1 MPKYPFIETSGHPEL
16 ENKLS
21 EGMAIHRQELKN
33 TEFPGEQEK
42 SEQEIALINQVLAW
56 VRAERAE
63 SGIDEELDFDQRS
76 FHFFDQ
82 DTFNTLS
89 DRPGEVTAHAVITRG
104 EIQVNREI
112 FNQSSV
118 MHRAGILVHEAV
130 HLAGYN
136 KFHVSASPDN
146 EHLDLRVYRSGVS
159 VKRDVDSEM
168 HFEGLNE
175 AITTFITL
183 KIIQNERRELIQ
195 KFGANPEEFE
205 EAYGVYDAYTS
216 VLGEIAHQM
225 EGENLITVLNKLE
238 ELYFTGNM
246 MFLRKIE
253 KKFGGGSL
261 RIIAAM
267 GQKGELEFVQSGKHE
282 KIMDFFQ
289 TDDQSKRDE
298 LARGILS
305 DDDFEKYQ
313 RRRGSNSASNAE

>member
-16 ENKLS
+16 EGKLS
-21 EGMAIHRQELKN
+21 EGMTIRREELKN
-33 TEFPGEQEK
+33 AEFPGELEK
-42 SEQEIALINQVLAW
+42 SERETALIQLALTW

-63 SGIDEELDFDQRS
+63 AGIDEELDFDQRN

-82 DTFNTLS
+82 DTFTTLT
-89 DRPGEVTAHAVITRG
+89 DRPDGVAANADITRG
-104 EIQVNREI
+104 QVRVNQDV

-118 MHRAGILVHEAV
+118 MHQAGMLVHEAV

-159 VKRDVDSEM
+159 VKRYPDSEM

-238 ELYFTGNM
+238 EVYFTGNM
-246 MFLRKIE
+246 MFLRQIE

-267 GQKGELEFVQSGKHE
+267 GQKGELEFVESGKYE

-289 TDDQSKRDE
+289 TDDQNKRDE
-298 LARGILS
+298 LARDILS
-305 DDDFEKYQ
+305 DDDFKKYQ
-313 RRRGSNSASNAE
+313 RRPDSNSASNAG